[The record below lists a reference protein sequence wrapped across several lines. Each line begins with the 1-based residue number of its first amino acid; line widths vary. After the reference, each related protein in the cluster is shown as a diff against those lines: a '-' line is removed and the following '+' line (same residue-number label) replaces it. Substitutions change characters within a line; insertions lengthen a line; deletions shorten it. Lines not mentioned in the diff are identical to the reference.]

1 MNTTA
6 SIVSLIAVLGALV
19 LATRN
24 SKFRDLG
31 ARRMLRLAL
40 IWGAL
45 IIGLV
50 LVIQLTG
57 LRVRQ

>member
-24 SKFRDLG
+24 SKFRDLD

-50 LVIQLTG
+50 LAIQLTG